1 MAIVGQRQLGRRP
14 DRLKADRLHEPPD
27 MPAGGPVDALGG
39 AKPWSGV
46 WVCVC
51 GSASCDGVEVVAG
64 AGVADCATWSL
75 RDAPNAKPAVSAAA
89 PAAAHPVM
97 VRTRRRA
104 SVLSIAMHA
113 GSTAAVSD
121 SEALS
126 KRFVGS

>member
-1 MAIVGQRQLGRRP
+1 
-14 DRLKADRLHEPPD
+14 

-46 WVCVC
+46 WLWGGIWVW
-51 GSASCDGVEVVAG
+51 GSASWDGVEVVAG
-64 AGVADCATWSL
+64 AGVADCATWL
-75 RDAPNAKPAVSAAA
+75 PRDAPKAKPAVSAAA
-89 PAAAHPVM
+89 PAAAQPVM

-104 SVLSIAMHA
+104 SVLSIAMRA

-126 KRFVGS
+126 KRFVGSAGDP